1 MRISDWSS
9 DVALPI
15 SGQRHAQQPQ
25 RHPAEGGAVG
35 ARGRQREH
43 GDGAEE
49 QRAEQPGGQGW
60 HGRIVGGGGVEQR
73 SAGGRHGGA
82 PRVGSAAWRGDISKA
97 ATWGSLSGNEGNEGT
112 DGNDG
117 NEGNGGNVGY
127 EGNEDRKRTRLKY

>member
-9 DVALPI
+9 DVCSSDL
-15 SGQRHAQQPQ
+15 
-25 RHPAEGGAVG
+25 
-35 ARGRQREH
+35 RQREH

-82 PRVGSAAWRGDISKA
+82 PRVGSAAWRGNISKA
-97 ATWGSLSGNEGNEGT
+97 ATWGSLSGNEGNEG
-112 DGNDG
+112 NDG
-117 NEGNGGNVGY
+117 NEGNEGIERMEGKEGKVGMGGMWGMGGKGGM
-127 EGNEDRKRTRLKY
+127 E

>member
-9 DVALPI
+9 DVCSSDL
-15 SGQRHAQQPQ
+15 
-25 RHPAEGGAVG
+25 
-35 ARGRQREH
+35 RQREH

-60 HGRIVGGGGVEQR
+60 HGRIVGGGGVAQR

-97 ATWGSLSGNEGNEGT
+97 ATWGSISGNEGT
-112 DGNDG
+112 
-117 NEGNGGNVGY
+117 EGNAGKEGKAGTVGK
-127 EGNEDRKRTRLKY
+127 EGHRGQEIGRGEWRERGM